1 MQNGNNRMQDG
12 NNRMQD
18 GNNRMQDG
26 NNRRRVVITGMG
38 TLNPLGNTVESFW
51 EGALAGRSGVA
62 RLTQVDSTGYETH
75 IAGEVKNFVPEDFID
90 RKEARRMARFSQL
103 AIAAAREAF
112 DMAKFDMRQA
122 DPYRVGVLFGNG
134 MGGYPDTDQAVKD
147 IVKKGGRRI
156 DPFYMVKML
165 PNMAAAQVAMQC
177 GAKGYN
183 ATISTACASAG
194 NAMGE
199 AMEMIRCGRADVMIT
214 GGTEAGLSE
223 LGLAAFQVMKA
234 LSQQNDPPE
243 AASRPFDAKRDGFVS
258 SEGAAVFIIESE
270 EHAKAR
276 GATVLAELA
285 GYGCTSDA
293 HHVVV
298 PVEDGET
305 TAAAMTLALADAGVT
320 PEDID
325 YVNAHG
331 TSTQMNDKY
340 ETVAMK
346 RALGETAYQVPISST
361 KSLIGHTL
369 GASAAIE
376 AVACVQS
383 ILTGWVH
390 PTINQEFPDPDCDL
404 DYVPNTA
411 RNVGDVKVVLKNSFG
426 FGGQN
431 ACLVFRKY
439 EP

>member
-1 MQNGNNRMQDG
+1 MQNGNH
-12 NNRMQD
+12 
-18 GNNRMQDG
+18 
-26 NNRRRVVITGMG
+26 RRRVVITGMG
-38 TLNPLGNTVESFW
+38 TINPLGNTVDEFW
-51 EGALAGRSGVA
+51 QGALTGRSGVA
-62 RLTQVDSTGYETH
+62 RLTQVDSTGYEIH

-90 RKEARRMARFSQL
+90 RKEARRMARFAQL
-103 AIAAAREAF
+103 AIAASREAF
-112 DMAKFDMRQA
+112 EQAKFDMA
-122 DPYRVGVLFGNG
+122 TVDPYRVGVLFGNG

-165 PNMAAAQVAMQC
+165 PNMAAAQVAMQV

-199 AMEMIRCGRADVMIT
+199 ALEMIRIGRADVMIT

-234 LSQQNDPPE
+234 LSTQNDPPE
-243 AASRPFDAKRDGFVS
+243 KASRPFDAKRDGFVS
-258 SEGAAVFIIESE
+258 SEGAGVFIIEAE

-276 GATVLAELA
+276 GATPLAELA

-305 TAAAMTLALADAGVT
+305 TAAAMTLALADAGVK

-376 AVACVQS
+376 SVACVQS

-390 PTINQEFPDPDCDL
+390 PTINQEYPDPDCDL

-411 RNVGDVKVVLKNSFG
+411 RNVGDVNVVLKNSFG

-431 ACLVFRKY
+431 ACLVFKKY

>member
-1 MQNGNNRMQDG
+1 MANGSNG
-12 NNRMQD
+12 
-18 GNNRMQDG
+18 
-26 NNRRRVVITGMG
+26 RRRVVITGMG
-38 TLNPLGNTVESFW
+38 TINPLGNNVADFW
-51 EGALAGRSGVA
+51 ERAVAGQSGLE
-62 RLTQVDSTGYETH
+62 RIKSLDTTGYNTH
-75 IAGEVKNFVPEDFID
+75 VAGEIKDFNPEDFID

-103 AIAAAREAF
+103 AIAATTEALQMANF
-112 DMAKFDMRQA
+112 DPRDT
-122 DPYRVGVLFGNG
+122 DPYRLGVLFGNG
-134 MGGYPDTDQAVKD
+134 MGAYQDTEKAVRD
-147 IVKKGGRRI
+147 IVAKGGARI

-165 PNMAAAQVAMQC
+165 PNMAAAQVAMQV

-199 AMEMIRCGRADVMIT
+199 ALEMIRWGRADAMIT
-214 GGTEAGLSE
+214 GGTEAGISI

-234 LSQQNDPPE
+234 LSTSNDPPH

-258 SEGAAVFIIESE
+258 SEGAAAFVIESL

-276 GATVLAELA
+276 GATILAELA

-305 TAAAMTLALADAGVT
+305 TGACMTMAMEDAGVT
-320 PEDID
+320 PDQVD
-325 YVNAHG
+325 YINAHG

-340 ETVAMK
+340 ETVAIK
-346 RALGETAYQVPISST
+346 RAFGELAYDVPASST
-361 KSLIGHTL
+361 KSMIGHTL

-376 AVACVQS
+376 SVACVQS
-383 ILTGWVH
+383 ILTSKVH
-390 PTINQEFPDPDCDL
+390 PTINQEYPDPDCDL
-404 DYVPNTA
+404 DYVPNKA
-411 RNVGDVKVVLKNSFG
+411 RQVDVNVVLKNSFG

-431 ACLVFRKY
+431 ACLVFKKF
-439 EP
+439 EE

>member
-1 MQNGNNRMQDG
+1 MANGASTNG
-12 NNRMQD
+12 
-18 GNNRMQDG
+18 
-26 NNRRRVVITGMG
+26 RRRVVITGMG
-38 TLNPLGNTVESFW
+38 TINPLGNTVAEFW
-51 EGALAGRSGVA
+51 EAAVAGKSGVDW
-62 RLTQVDSTGYETH
+62 LTQVDSTGYDIH

-103 AIAAAREAF
+103 ALGAAAEAMTASGLDIAREDA
-112 DMAKFDMRQA
+112 
-122 DPYRVGVLFGNG
+122 YRVGVLFGNG
-134 MGGYPDTDQAVKD
+134 MGGYPDTDRAVHD
-147 IVKKGGRRI
+147 YMEKGVRRM

-165 PNMAAAQVAMQC
+165 PNMAAAQVAMRY

-183 ATISTACASAG
+183 ATVSTACASAG

-199 AMEMIRCGRADVMIT
+199 AAEMIRAGRADVMIT
-214 GGTEAGLSE
+214 GGTEAGLTE
-223 LGLAAFQVMKA
+223 LGLAAFQIMKA
-234 LSQQNDPPE
+234 LSTRNDPPSG
-243 AASRPFDAKRDGFVS
+243 ASRPFDAKRDGFIS
-258 SEGAAVFIIESE
+258 SEGAAVFVIEAL

-276 GATVLAELA
+276 GAPILAELA

-305 TAAAMTLALADAGVT
+305 TAACMTLALEDAHVT
-320 PEDID
+320 PAEVD
-325 YVNAHG
+325 YVNAHA

-340 ETVAMK
+340 ETIALK
-346 RALGETAYQVPISST
+346 RALGEVAYQIPISAT

-376 AVACVQS
+376 SVVCVQT

-404 DYVPNTA
+404 DYVPNKA
-411 RNVGDVKVVLKNSFG
+411 RQADVNVVLKNSFG

-431 ACLVFRKY
+431 ACLVFKKY
-439 EP
+439 QE

>member
-1 MQNGNNRMQDG
+1 MNNGNG
-12 NNRMQD
+12 
-18 GNNRMQDG
+18 
-26 NNRRRVVITGMG
+26 RRRAVITGMG
-38 TLNPLGNTVESFW
+38 TLNPLGNSVTEFW
-51 EGALAGRSGVA
+51 DAALAGKSGVGW
-62 RLTQVDSTGYETH
+62 LTQVDSTGYDTH
-75 IAGEVKNFVPEDFID
+75 IAGEVKGFVPENFID

-103 AIAAAREAF
+103 AIAAAQEAMTGAGLKMQ
-112 DMAKFDMRQA
+112 DV

-147 IVKKGGRRI
+147 IVRTNGKRI

-165 PNMAAAQVAMQC
+165 PNMAAAQVAMQH

-199 AMEMIRCGRADVMIT
+199 ALEMIRGGRADVMLT

-223 LGLAAFQVMKA
+223 LGLVAFQVMKA
-234 LSQQNDPPE
+234 LSTNNEPPE
-243 AASRPFDAKRDGFVS
+243 GASRPFDAKRDGFVS
-258 SEGAAVFIIESE
+258 SEGAAVFVLESL
-270 EHAKAR
+270 EHAQQR
-276 GATVLAELA
+276 GASILAELA

-305 TAAAMTLALADAGVT
+305 TAAAMTLALADAGVK
-320 PEDID
+320 PEDVD

-340 ETVAMK
+340 ETIAMK
-346 RALGETAYQVPISST
+346 RALGEFAYQIPISST
-361 KSLIGHTL
+361 KSQIGHTL

-376 AVACVQS
+376 SVVCVQS
-383 ILTGWVH
+383 ILTGWAP
-390 PTINQEFPDPDCDL
+390 PTINQEYPDPDCDL
-404 DYVPNTA
+404 DYVPNTS
-411 RNVGDVKVVLKNSFG
+411 REVGKIDVVLKNSFG

-431 ACLVFRKY
+431 ACLVFKKF
-439 EP
+439 EA

>member
-1 MQNGNNRMQDG
+1 MNNGTNGNGRA
-12 NNRMQD
+12 
-18 GNNRMQDG
+18 
-26 NNRRRVVITGMG
+26 RVVITGMG
-38 TLNPLGNTVESFW
+38 TINPLGHTVAEFW
-51 EGALAGRSGVA
+51 DAALAGTSGVDW
-62 RLTQVDSTGYETH
+62 LTQVDSANYATH
-75 IAGEVKNFVPEDFID
+75 IAGEVKNFVPEDYID

-103 AIAAAREAF
+103 ALGASKEAF
-112 DMAKFDMRQA
+112 ATSGLHIADE

-134 MGGYPDTDQAVKD
+134 MGGYPDTDKAVKD
-147 IVKKGGRRI
+147 IVQKGGNRM

-165 PNMAAAQVAMQC
+165 PNMAAAQVAMRY

-183 ATISTACASAG
+183 ATISTACASAA

-199 AMEMIRCGRADVMIT
+199 ALEMIRAGRADVMIT
-214 GGTEAGLSE
+214 GGSEAGLSE

-234 LSQQNDPPE
+234 LSTNNDPPSG
-243 AASRPFDAKRDGFVS
+243 ASRPFDAKRDGFVS
-258 SEGAAVFIIESE
+258 SEGAAVFIIESL
-270 EHAKAR
+270 EHAKRRDAPI
-276 GATVLAELA
+276 LAELA

-305 TAAAMTLALADAGVT
+305 TAACMTLALADAGVR
-320 PEDID
+320 PEEVDH
-325 YVNAHG
+325 VNAHA

-340 ETVAMK
+340 ETIALK
-346 RALGETAYQVPISST
+346 RALGEVAYQIPVSAT

-376 AVACVQS
+376 SVACVQS
-383 ILTGWVH
+383 ILTGRVH
-390 PTINQEFPDPDCDL
+390 PTINQQNPDPDCDL
-404 DYVPNTA
+404 DYVPNAA
-411 RNVGDVKVVLKNSFG
+411 RDADVKVVLKNSFG

-439 EP
+439 EE

>member
-1 MQNGNNRMQDG
+1 MNNGSNG
-12 NNRMQD
+12 
-18 GNNRMQDG
+18 
-26 NNRRRVVITGMG
+26 RRRVVITGMG
-38 TLNPLGNTVESFW
+38 TVNPLGNNVADFW
-51 EGALAGRSGVA
+51 EGAIAAKSGVGW
-62 RLTQVDSTGYETH
+62 LTQVDSSNYDIH
-75 IAGEVKNFVPEDFID
+75 IAGEVKDFTPEDFID
-90 RKEARRMARFSQL
+90 RKEARRMARFSHL
-103 AIAAAREAF
+103 ALGAAHEAVTTSKI
-112 DMAKFDMRQA
+112 DLAHE

-147 IVKKGGRRI
+147 IVRTQGKRI

-165 PNMAAAQVAMQC
+165 PNMAAAQVAMQY

-199 AMEMIRCGRADVMIT
+199 ALEMIRSGRADVMLT

-223 LGLAAFQVMKA
+223 LGLAAFQVMRA
-234 LSQQNDPPE
+234 LSSSNDPPE
-243 AASRPFDAKRDGFVS
+243 KASRPFDSKRDGFIS
-258 SEGAAVFIIESE
+258 SEGAAVFVIESL
-270 EHAKAR
+270 EHAQAR
-276 GATVLAELA
+276 GATILAELA

-305 TAAAMTLALADAGVT
+305 TAAAMTLALKDAGVT
-320 PEDID
+320 AGDVD
-325 YVNAHG
+325 YINAHG

-346 RALGETAYQVPISST
+346 RAMGEFAYQIPISST
-361 KSLIGHTL
+361 KSQIGHTL

-376 AVACVQS
+376 SVVCVQS
-383 ILTGWVH
+383 ILTGWAP
-390 PTINQEFPDPDCDL
+390 PTINQEYPDPDCDL
-404 DYVPNTA
+404 DYIPNEA
-411 RNVGDVKVVLKNSFG
+411 RNIGDVNVVLKNSFG

-431 ACLVFRKY
+431 ACLVFKKFVA
-439 EP
+439 

>member
-1 MQNGNNRMQDG
+1 MQHGTNSNG
-12 NNRMQD
+12 
-18 GNNRMQDG
+18 
-26 NNRRRVVITGMG
+26 RRRVVITGMG
-38 TLNPLGNTVESFW
+38 TINPLGNTVAEFW
-51 EGALAGRSGVA
+51 ERALAGQSGVDW
-62 RLTQVDSTGYETH
+62 LTQVDSAAYDVH

-90 RKEARRMARFSQL
+90 RKDARRMARFSQL
-103 AIAAAREAF
+103 ALAAAAEALDGARF
-112 DMAKFDMRQA
+112 DVSQAA

-134 MGGYPDTDQAVKD
+134 MGGFPDTDRAVKD
-147 IVKKGGRRI
+147 ITQKGARRM

-165 PNMAAAQVAMQC
+165 PNMAAAQVAMRY

-194 NAMGE
+194 NAIGE
-199 AMEMIRCGRADVMIT
+199 AMEMIRAGRADVMIT

-223 LGLAAFQVMKA
+223 LGLAAFNVMKA
-234 LSQQNDPPE
+234 LSTNNDPPQ
-243 AASRPFDAKRDGFVS
+243 AASRPFDSKRDGFVS
-258 SEGAAVFIIESE
+258 SEGAGVFVVESL
-270 EHAKAR
+270 EHAQRR
-276 GATVLAELA
+276 GAPILAEIA

-298 PVEDGET
+298 PVEDGAT
-305 TAAAMTLALADAGVT
+305 TAMCMTLALNDAGLK
-320 PEDID
+320 PEDVD
-325 YVNAHG
+325 YINAHA

-346 RALGETAYQVPISST
+346 RALGELAYQIPISAT

-376 AVACVQS
+376 SVACVQS
-383 ILTGWVH
+383 ILTGKIH

-404 DYVPNTA
+404 DYVPNVM
-411 RNVGDVKVVLKNSFG
+411 REGVDVKVVLKNSFG

-431 ACLVFRKY
+431 ACLVFRKF
-439 EP
+439 EE

>member
-1 MQNGNNRMQDG
+1 MQNGNH
-12 NNRMQD
+12 
-18 GNNRMQDG
+18 
-26 NNRRRVVITGMG
+26 RRRVVITGMG
-38 TLNPLGNTVESFW
+38 TLNPLGNTVEEFW

-62 RLTQVDSTGYETH
+62 RLTQVDSTGYEIH

-103 AIAAAREAF
+103 AIAASREAF
-112 DMAKFDMRQA
+112 AQSKLDMASV

-165 PNMAAAQVAMQC
+165 PNMAAAQVAMQV

-199 AMEMIRCGRADVMIT
+199 ALEMIRCGRADVMIT

-234 LSQQNDPPE
+234 LSTQNDPPE
-243 AASRPFDAKRDGFVS
+243 KASRPFDAKRDGFVS
-258 SEGAAVFIIESE
+258 SEGAAVFIIEAE

-276 GATVLAELA
+276 GAAPLAELA

-305 TAAAMTLALADAGVT
+305 TAMAMTLALEDASVK

-383 ILTGWVH
+383 IRTGWVH
-390 PTINQEFPDPDCDL
+390 PTINQEHPDPDCDL
-404 DYVPNTA
+404 DYIPNTA

-431 ACLVFRKY
+431 ACLVFKKY
-439 EP
+439 EA

>member
-1 MQNGNNRMQDG
+1 MTSNANG
-12 NNRMQD
+12 
-18 GNNRMQDG
+18 
-26 NNRRRVVITGMG
+26 RRRVVITGMG
-38 TLNPLGNTVESFW
+38 TLNPLGNSVEAYW
-51 EGALAGRSGVA
+51 DAALAGRSGVDW
-62 RLTQVDSTGYETH
+62 LTQVDSTGYEIH
-75 IAGEVKNFVPEDFID
+75 IAGEVKGFEPEKYID
-90 RKEARRMARFSQL
+90 RKEARRMSRFSQL
-103 AIAAAREAF
+103 AIAASREAV
-112 DMAKFDMRQA
+112 AQA
-122 DPYRVGVLFGNG
+122 GLDFGAVDPYRIGVLFGNG

-147 IVKKGGRRI
+147 IVEKGGRRI

-165 PNMAAAQVAMQC
+165 PNMAAAQVAMQYGC
-177 GAKGYN
+177 KGYN

-199 AMEMIRCGRADVMIT
+199 ALEMIRYGRADVMLT

-234 LSQQNDPPE
+234 LSTRNDPPQ

-258 SEGAAVFIIESE
+258 SEGAAVLIIEAE

-276 GATVLAELA
+276 GAPILAEFA

-293 HHVVV
+293 HHVVA

-305 TAAAMTLALADAGVT
+305 TAACMTQALADAGVR

-331 TSTQMNDKY
+331 TSTQANDKY
-340 ETVAMK
+340 ETIAIK
-346 RALGETAYQVPISST
+346 RALGEYAYQVPISST

-383 ILTGWVH
+383 IVTGKVH
-390 PTINQEFPDPDCDL
+390 PTINQEYPDPDCDL
-404 DYVPNTA
+404 DYVPNTM
-411 RNVGDVKVVLKNSFG
+411 RDVGEVNVVLKNSFG

-431 ACLVFRKY
+431 ACLVFKKY
-439 EP
+439 AP

>member
-1 MQNGNNRMQDG
+1 MQNGNH
-12 NNRMQD
+12 
-18 GNNRMQDG
+18 
-26 NNRRRVVITGMG
+26 RRRVVITGMG
-38 TLNPLGNTVESFW
+38 TLNPLGNTVEEFW
-51 EGALAGRSGVA
+51 SAALAGKSGVS
-62 RLTQVDSTGYETH
+62 RLTQVDSTGYEIH
-75 IAGEVKNFVPEDFID
+75 IAGEVKGFVPEDFID
-90 RKEARRMARFSQL
+90 RKEARRMARFAQL
-103 AIAAAREAF
+103 AIAASREAF
-112 DMAKFDMRQA
+112 AQAKLDMRDV

-165 PNMAAAQVAMQC
+165 PNMAAAQVAMQV

-199 AMEMIRCGRADVMIT
+199 ALEMIRNGRADVMIT

-234 LSQQNDPPE
+234 LSTQNDEPE
-243 AASRPFDAKRDGFVS
+243 KASRPFDAKRDGFVS
-258 SEGAAVFIIESE
+258 SEGAGVFIIEAE

-276 GATVLAELA
+276 GAKPLAELA

-305 TAAAMTLALADAGVT
+305 TAAAMTLALEDAGVK

-383 ILTGWVH
+383 ILTGKVH
-390 PTINQEFPDPDCDL
+390 PTINQEYPDPDCDL
-404 DYVPNTA
+404 DYIPNVSRDA
-411 RNVGDVKVVLKNSFG
+411 GDVKVVLKNSFG

>member
-1 MQNGNNRMQDG
+1 MTNGNHNGTDARG
-12 NNRMQD
+12 
-18 GNNRMQDG
+18 
-26 NNRRRVVITGMG
+26 RRRVVITGMG
-38 TLNPLGNTVESFW
+38 TVNPLGHTVAEFW
-51 EGALAGRSGVA
+51 EASLAGKSGVDW
-62 RLTQVDSTGYETH
+62 LTQVDSTGYETH
-75 IAGEVKNFVPEDFID
+75 IAGEVKNFDPEQFID

-103 AIAAAREAF
+103 ALAATHEAIEGARLKMSELDA
-112 DMAKFDMRQA
+112 
-122 DPYRVGVLFGNG
+122 YRVGVLFGNG
-134 MGGYPDTDQAVKD
+134 MGGYPDTDRAVKD
-147 IVKKGGRRI
+147 IVQKGVRRM

-165 PNMAAAQVAMQC
+165 PNMAAAQVAMRH

-199 AMEMIRCGRADVMIT
+199 ALEMIRYGRADVMLT
-214 GGTEAGLSE
+214 GGTEAGISE

-234 LSQQNDPPE
+234 LSSRNDPPSG
-243 AASRPFDAKRDGFVS
+243 ASRPFDAKRDGFVS
-258 SEGAAVFIIESE
+258 SEGAGVFVVEAL
-270 EHAKAR
+270 EHAQRR
-276 GATVLAELA
+276 GAPILAELA

-305 TAAAMTLALADAGVT
+305 TAACMTMALEDAGVK
-320 PEDID
+320 PEDVD

-346 RALGETAYQVPISST
+346 RALGEVAYQIPISST

-376 AVACVQS
+376 SVACVQS

-390 PTINQEFPDPDCDL
+390 PTINQEYPDPDCDL
-404 DYVPNTA
+404 DYVPNA
-411 RNVGDVKVVLKNSFG
+411 SRQAEVNVVLKNSFG

-431 ACLVFRKY
+431 ACLVFKKY
-439 EP
+439 ED

>member
-1 MQNGNNRMQDG
+1 MSGDGIGRDYNG
-12 NNRMQD
+12 
-18 GNNRMQDG
+18 
-26 NNRRRVVITGMG
+26 RRRVVITGMG
-38 TLNPLGNTVESFW
+38 TLNPLGNTVDEYW
-51 EGALAGRSGVA
+51 EGAVAGRSGVDW
-62 RLTQVDSTGYETH
+62 LTQVDSTGYEVH
-75 IAGEVKNFVPEDFID
+75 IAGEVKNFVPEEYMD
-90 RKEARRMARFSQL
+90 RKEARRMSRFAQL
-103 AIAAAREAF
+103 ALAATRDAIAHAALDIPGEDR
-112 DMAKFDMRQA
+112 
-122 DPYRVGVLFGNG
+122 YRVGVIFGNG

-147 IVKKGGRRI
+147 ITQRGVRRM

-165 PNMAAAQVAMQC
+165 PNMAAAQVAMKH
-177 GAKGYN
+177 GLKGVN
-183 ATISTACASAG
+183 WTITTACASAG

-199 AMEMIRCGRADVMIT
+199 ALEVIRAGRADVMLT

-234 LSQQNDPPE
+234 LSSRNDPPQ
-243 AASRPFDAKRDGFVS
+243 AASRPFDAKRDGFIS
-258 SEGAAVFIIESE
+258 SEGAGVFVIESL

-276 GATVLAELA
+276 GARILAELA

-305 TAAAMTLALADAGVT
+305 TAACMTAALNDAGVK

-340 ETVAMK
+340 ETVAIK
-346 RALGETAYQVPISST
+346 RALGEYAYQVPISST

-369 GASAAIE
+369 GASGAIE
-376 AVACVQS
+376 SIACVQS

-390 PTINQEFPDPDCDL
+390 PTINQEYPDPDCDL
-404 DYVPNTA
+404 DYVPNAA
-411 RNVGDVKVVLKNSFG
+411 RHVGEVDVVLKNSFG

-431 ACLVFRKY
+431 ACLVFKRFV
-439 EP
+439 E

>member
-1 MQNGNNRMQDG
+1 MSNGTNGDG
-12 NNRMQD
+12 
-18 GNNRMQDG
+18 
-26 NNRRRVVITGMG
+26 RRRVVITGMG
-38 TLNPLGNTVESFW
+38 TLNPLGNTVAEFW
-51 EGALAGRSGVA
+51 ENAVAGKSGVDW
-62 RLTQVDSTGYETH
+62 LTQVDSTGYDIH
-75 IAGEVKNFVPEDFID
+75 IAGEVKNFVPEEYID

-103 AIAAAREAF
+103 ALAAAREAF
-112 DMAKFDMRQA
+112 TMSGLDISKE

-134 MGGYPDTDQAVKD
+134 MGGYPDTDRAVKD
-147 IVKKGGRRI
+147 IVQKGVRRM

-165 PNMAAAQVAMQC
+165 PNMAAAQVAMRY

-199 AMEMIRCGRADVMIT
+199 ALEMIRTGRADVMIT

-234 LSQQNDPPE
+234 LSTNNDPPSG
-243 AASRPFDAKRDGFVS
+243 ASRPFDAKRDGFVS
-258 SEGAAVFIIESE
+258 SEGAGVFIVEALD
-270 EHAKAR
+270 HAKQR
-276 GATVLAELA
+276 GVPILAELA

-305 TAAAMTLALADAGVT
+305 TAACMTLALADAGMT

-340 ETVAMK
+340 ETVALK
-346 RALGETAYQVPISST
+346 RALGELAYQIPTSST

-376 AVACVQS
+376 AIACVQS

-390 PTINQEFPDPDCDL
+390 PTINQEYPDPDCDL
-404 DYVPNTA
+404 DYVPNKA
-411 RNVGDVKVVLKNSFG
+411 RQAEVNVVLKNSFG

-431 ACLVFRKY
+431 ACLVFKKF
-439 EP
+439 EG

>member
-1 MQNGNNRMQDG
+1 MANSNGINGNG
-12 NNRMQD
+12 
-18 GNNRMQDG
+18 
-26 NNRRRVVITGMG
+26 RRRVVITGMG
-38 TLNPLGNTVESFW
+38 TINPLGHTVDAFW
-51 EGALAGRSGVA
+51 KAALAGTSGVGP
-62 RLTQVDSTGYETH
+62 LTQVDSTAYEVH
-75 IAGEVKNFVPEDFID
+75 IAGEVKDFDPEEYID
-90 RKEARRMARFSQL
+90 RKEARRMARFSQFAL
-103 AIAAAREAF
+103 AAAREAF
-112 DMAKFDMRQA
+112 ETSGLDISKE

-134 MGGYPDTDQAVKD
+134 MGGYPDTDKAVKD
-147 IVKKGGRRI
+147 ITQRGVRRM

-165 PNMAAAQVAMQC
+165 PNMAAAQVAMAY

-199 AMEMIRCGRADVMIT
+199 ALEMIRHGRADVMIT
-214 GGTEAGLSE
+214 GGSEAGLSE
-223 LGLAAFQVMKA
+223 LGLASFQVMKA
-234 LSQQNDPPE
+234 LSTNNDPPE
-243 AASRPFDAKRDGFVS
+243 GASRPFDAKRDGFVS
-258 SEGAAVFIIESE
+258 SEGAGVFIVEAL
-270 EHAKAR
+270 EHAQRR
-276 GATVLAELA
+276 GAPILAELA

-305 TAAAMTLALADAGVT
+305 TAMCMTQALADAGLR
-320 PEDID
+320 PEDVDHI
-325 YVNAHG
+325 NAHA

-340 ETVAMK
+340 ETIAMK
-346 RALGETAYQVPISST
+346 RALGELAYQIPISAT

-376 AVACVQS
+376 SVACVQA
-383 ILTGWVH
+383 IRTGWVH

-404 DYVPNTA
+404 DYVPNVA
-411 RNVGDVKVVLKNSFG
+411 RQVDVNVVLKSSFG

-439 EP
+439 ED

>member
-1 MQNGNNRMQDG
+1 
-12 NNRMQD
+12 
-18 GNNRMQDG
+18 
-26 NNRRRVVITGMG
+26 
-38 TLNPLGNTVESFW
+38 
-51 EGALAGRSGVA
+51 
-62 RLTQVDSTGYETH
+62 VDSTGYDIH
-75 IAGEVKNFVPEDFID
+75 IAGEVKGFVPEEYID

-103 AIAAAREAF
+103 ALGAAREAF
-112 DMAKFDMRQA
+112 SSSRLDMTRE

-134 MGGYPDTDQAVKD
+134 MGGYPDTDRAVKD
-147 IVKKGGRRI
+147 ITQKGARRM

-165 PNMAAAQVAMQC
+165 PNMAAAQVAMQY
-177 GAKGYN
+177 GLKGYN

-199 AMEMIRCGRADVMIT
+199 AMEMIRAGRADVMVT

-234 LSQQNDPPE
+234 LSTNNDPPE
-243 AASRPFDAKRDGFVS
+243 GASRPFDAKRDGVVS
-258 SEGAAVFIIESE
+258 SEGSAVFVIESL
-270 EHAKAR
+270 EHAKRR
-276 GATVLAELA
+276 GATILAELA

-305 TAAAMTLALADAGVT
+305 TAACMTLALADAGVR
-320 PEDID
+320 PDEVDHI
-325 YVNAHG
+325 NAHA

-340 ETVAMK
+340 ETIAMK
-346 RALGETAYQVPISST
+346 RALGENAYQIPISAT

-404 DYVPNTA
+404 DYVPNKA
-411 RNVGDVKVVLKNSFG
+411 RQVEVRTVLKNSFG

-431 ACLVFRKY
+431 ACLVFKKF
-439 EP
+439 ED

>member
-1 MQNGNNRMQDG
+1 MTNSNGNDHNG
-12 NNRMQD
+12 
-18 GNNRMQDG
+18 
-26 NNRRRVVITGMG
+26 RRRVVITGMG
-38 TLNPLGNTVESFW
+38 TLNPLGNTVDEFW
-51 EGALAGRSGVA
+51 AGAVAGKSGVGY
-62 RLTQVDSTGYETH
+62 LTSVNTEGYEVH
-75 IAGEVKNFVPEDFID
+75 IAGEVKDFVPENYID

-103 AIAAAREAF
+103 ALAATKDAF
-112 DMAKFDMRQA
+112 EDAQFDPAKEDLH
-122 DPYRVGVLFGNG
+122 RVGVVFGNG

-147 IVKKGGRRI
+147 ITQKGVRRM

-165 PNMAAAQVAMQC
+165 PNMAAAQVAMRY
-177 GAKGYN
+177 GLKGIN
-183 ATISTACASAG
+183 FSITTACASAG

-199 AMEMIRCGRADVMIT
+199 ALEVIRAGRADVMVT

-234 LSQQNDPPE
+234 LSTSNDPPE
-243 AASRPFDAKRDGFVS
+243 AASRPFDSKRDGFIS
-258 SEGAAVFIIESE
+258 SEGAAVFVIESL

-276 GATVLAELA
+276 GARILAEFA

-305 TAAAMTLALADAGVT
+305 TALCMTMALNDAGVK
-320 PEDID
+320 PEDVD

-340 ETVAMK
+340 ETVALK
-346 RALGETAYQVPISST
+346 RALGEYAYQVPISST

-376 AVACVQS
+376 SVACVQS

-390 PTINQEFPDPDCDL
+390 PTINQEYPDPDCDL
-404 DYVPNTA
+404 DYIPNEA

-431 ACLVFRKY
+431 ACLVFKKF
-439 EP
+439 EE

>member
-1 MQNGNNRMQDG
+1 MSNGTNGNGRT
-12 NNRMQD
+12 
-18 GNNRMQDG
+18 
-26 NNRRRVVITGMG
+26 RVVITGMG
-38 TLNPLGNTVESFW
+38 TINPLGHTVAEFW
-51 EGALAGRSGVA
+51 DAALAGKSGVGY
-62 RLTQVDSTGYETH
+62 LTQVDSANYATH
-75 IAGEVKNFVPEDFID
+75 IAGEVKDFVPEEYID

-103 AIAAAREAF
+103 ALGAAREAF
-112 DMAKFDMRQA
+112 TQSGLQMKDE

-134 MGGYPDTDQAVKD
+134 MGGYPDTDKAVKD
-147 IVKKGGRRI
+147 IVQKGGNRV

-165 PNMAAAQVAMQC
+165 PNMAAAQVAMQY
-177 GAKGYN
+177 GARGYN

-199 AMEMIRCGRADVMIT
+199 ALDMIRAGRADVMIT
-214 GGTEAGLSE
+214 GGSEAGLTE

-234 LSQQNDPPE
+234 LSTNNDPPSG
-243 AASRPFDAKRDGFVS
+243 ASRPFDARRDGFVS
-258 SEGAAVFIIESE
+258 AEGAAVFIVESL
-270 EHAKAR
+270 EHAKRR
-276 GATVLAELA
+276 GAPILAELA

-305 TAAAMTLALADAGVT
+305 TAACMTLALADAGVSAA
-320 PEDID
+320 DVD
-325 YVNAHG
+325 YVNAHA

-340 ETVAMK
+340 ETIALK
-346 RALGETAYQVPISST
+346 RALGEFAYQIPISAT

-376 AVACVQS
+376 AVVCVQS
-383 ILTGWVH
+383 ILTGKVH
-390 PTINQEFPDPDCDL
+390 PTINQENPDPDCDL
-404 DYVPNTA
+404 DYVPNVA
-411 RNVGDVKVVLKNSFG
+411 RAADVKVVLKNSFG

-439 EP
+439 ED

>member
-1 MQNGNNRMQDG
+1 MNNGTDFRG
-12 NNRMQD
+12 
-18 GNNRMQDG
+18 
-26 NNRRRVVITGMG
+26 RRRVVITGMG
-38 TLNPLGNTVESFW
+38 TLNPLGNTVAEFW
-51 EGALAGRSGVA
+51 EGAVAGRSGVDW
-62 RLTQVDSTGYETH
+62 LTQVDSTGYEIH
-75 IAGEVKNFVPEDFID
+75 IAGEVKGFEPEAFID

-103 AIAAAREAF
+103 AIAASREAF
-112 DMAKFDMRQA
+112 ASAKLEMKDA

-134 MGGYPDTDQAVKD
+134 MGGYPDTDRAVKD
-147 IVKKGGRRI
+147 IVQKGVRRM

-165 PNMAAAQVAMQC
+165 PNMAAAQVAMQY

-199 AMEMIRCGRADVMIT
+199 ALEMIRCGRADVMIT
-214 GGTEAGLSE
+214 GGTEAGLTE

-234 LSQQNDPPE
+234 LSTNNDPPRG
-243 AASRPFDAKRDGFVS
+243 ASRPFDAKRDGFVS
-258 SEGAAVFIIESE
+258 SEGAAVFIIEAL
-270 EHAKAR
+270 EHAKQR
-276 GATVLAELA
+276 GAPIFAELA

-305 TAAAMTLALADAGVT
+305 TAACMTLALEDAGVK

-340 ETVAMK
+340 ETVAIK
-346 RALGETAYQVPISST
+346 RALGEVAYQVPISST

-390 PTINQEFPDPDCDL
+390 PTINQEYPDPDCDL
-404 DYVPNTA
+404 DYVPNAA
-411 RNVGDVKVVLKNSFG
+411 RQADVKVVLKNSFG

-431 ACLVFRKY
+431 ACLVFKRY
-439 EP
+439 ED

>member
-1 MQNGNNRMQDG
+1 
-12 NNRMQD
+12 
-18 GNNRMQDG
+18 
-26 NNRRRVVITGMG
+26 MG
-38 TLNPLGNTVESFW
+38 TLNPLGNSVAEFW
-51 EGALAGRSGVA
+51 EGALAGRSGVDW
-62 RLTQVDSTGYETH
+62 LTQVDSKGYQTH
-75 IAGEVKNFVPEDFID
+75 IAGEVKGFVPEEYID

-103 AIAAAREAF
+103 AIAASREAF
-112 DMAKFDMRQA
+112 AQAKLDMRSV

-165 PNMAAAQVAMQC
+165 PNMAAAQVAMQV

-199 AMEMIRCGRADVMIT
+199 ALEMIRHGRADVMIT

-234 LSQQNDPPE
+234 LSSRNDEPE
-243 AASRPFDAKRDGFVS
+243 KASRPFDAQRDGFVS
-258 SEGAAVFIIESE
+258 SEGAGVFIIEAE

-276 GATVLAELA
+276 GATPLAELA

-320 PEDID
+320 PEQVD

-383 ILTGWVH
+383 ILTGKVH
-390 PTINQEFPDPDCDL
+390 PTINQEYPDPDCDL
-404 DYVPNTA
+404 DYIPNVS
-411 RNVGDVKVVLKNSFG
+411 RDVGDVKVVLKNSFG

-431 ACLVFRKY
+431 ACLVFKKY
-439 EP
+439 EPKREP

>member
-1 MQNGNNRMQDG
+1 MQNGNH
-12 NNRMQD
+12 
-18 GNNRMQDG
+18 
-26 NNRRRVVITGMG
+26 RRRVVITGMG
-38 TLNPLGNTVESFW
+38 TLNPLGNTVEEFW

-62 RLTQVDSTGYETH
+62 RLTQVDSTGYEIH

-90 RKEARRMARFSQL
+90 RKEARRMARFAQL
-103 AIAAAREAF
+103 AIAATREAF
-112 DMAKFDMRQA
+112 QQAKFDVA
-122 DPYRVGVLFGNG
+122 AIDPYRVGVLFGNG

-165 PNMAAAQVAMQC
+165 PNMAAAQVAMQV

-199 AMEMIRCGRADVMIT
+199 ALEMIRHGRADVMIT

-234 LSQQNDPPE
+234 LSTQNDPPE
-243 AASRPFDAKRDGFVS
+243 KASRPFDAKRDGFVS
-258 SEGAAVFIIESE
+258 SEGAAVFVIEAE

-276 GATVLAELA
+276 GATPLAELA

-305 TAAAMTLALADAGVT
+305 TAAAMTLALDDAGVK

-383 ILTGWVH
+383 IRTGWVH
-390 PTINQEFPDPDCDL
+390 PTINQEYPDPDCDL

-431 ACLVFRKY
+431 ACLVFKKY

>member
-1 MQNGNNRMQDG
+1 MANGASTNG
-12 NNRMQD
+12 
-18 GNNRMQDG
+18 
-26 NNRRRVVITGMG
+26 RRRVVITGMG
-38 TLNPLGNTVESFW
+38 TINPLGNTVAEFW
-51 EGALAGRSGVA
+51 EAAVAGKSGVDW
-62 RLTQVDSTGYETH
+62 LTQVDSTGYDIH

-103 AIAAAREAF
+103 ALGAAAEAMTASGLDIAREDA
-112 DMAKFDMRQA
+112 
-122 DPYRVGVLFGNG
+122 YRVGVLFGNG
-134 MGGYPDTDQAVKD
+134 MGGYPDTDRAVHD
-147 IVKKGGRRI
+147 YMEKGVRRM

-165 PNMAAAQVAMQC
+165 PNMAAAQVAMRY

-183 ATISTACASAG
+183 ATVSTACASAG

-199 AMEMIRCGRADVMIT
+199 AAEMIRAGRADVMIT
-214 GGTEAGLSE
+214 GGTEAGLTE
-223 LGLAAFQVMKA
+223 LGLAAFQIMKA
-234 LSQQNDPPE
+234 LSTRNDPPSG
-243 AASRPFDAKRDGFVS
+243 ASRPFDAKRDGFIS
-258 SEGAAVFIIESE
+258 SEGAAVFVIEAL

-276 GATVLAELA
+276 GAPILAELA

-305 TAAAMTLALADAGVT
+305 TAACMTLALEDAHVT
-320 PEDID
+320 PAEVD
-325 YVNAHG
+325 YVNAHA

-340 ETVAMK
+340 ETIALK
-346 RALGETAYQVPISST
+346 RALGEVAYQIPISAT

-376 AVACVQS
+376 SVVCVQT

-404 DYVPNTA
+404 DYVPNNA
-411 RNVGDVKVVLKNSFG
+411 RQADVNVVLKNSFG

-431 ACLVFRKY
+431 ACLVFKKY
-439 EP
+439 QE